1 MVTLGKNLVL
11 FGIVIVVAG
20 LLLLVAPK
28 IPYIGKLPG
37 DIHIKKENF
46 EFYFPLT
53 TSILISIV
61 RVDSFGSYPTW
72 ARNELIIFVE

>member
-1 MVTLGKNLVL
+1 MITLGKNLVL

-61 RVDSFGSYPTW
+61 LSGFLWFISNLGKK
-72 ARNELIIFVE
+72 